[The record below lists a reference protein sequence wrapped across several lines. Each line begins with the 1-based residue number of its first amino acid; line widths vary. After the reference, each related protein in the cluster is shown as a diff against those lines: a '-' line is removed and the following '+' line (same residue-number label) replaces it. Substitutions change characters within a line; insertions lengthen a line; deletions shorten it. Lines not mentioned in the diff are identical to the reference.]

1 MIATFC
7 NRALIVLAVAMCLD
21 AVPARAQM
29 IVDDSATNLPATV
42 RQDIFDLVTENF
54 RDPMTA
60 QFRRLHKADKPNRYC
75 GEVNTRNM
83 YGALAG
89 FKPFV
94 VTIEGDRET
103 VTIVPGDDEIPKPSA
118 TEIRTKRQAVEE
130 AGCHI
135 GQRNF

>member
-1 MIATFC
+1 MIVTFR

-21 AVPARAQM
+21 AAPARAQM
-29 IVDDSATNLPATV
+29 IVDGSGTDLPDIV

-54 RDPMTA
+54 RDPMSA

-83 YGALAG
+83 YGALVG

-94 VTIEGDRET
+94 VIIDGDRET
-103 VTIVPGDDEIPKPSA
+103 VEIVPSDDNIPKPSA
-118 TEIRTKRQAVEE
+118 AEVKAKRQIVED
-130 AGCHI
+130 AGCHP
-135 GQRNF
+135 GRRKN

>member
-1 MIATFC
+1 MIVTFR
-7 NRALIVLAVAMCLD
+7 NRALVVVAIAMCLD
-21 AVPARAQM
+21 AAPARAQM
-29 IVDDSATNLPATV
+29 IIDGSGTNLPDTV

-54 RDPMTA
+54 RDPLSA

-94 VTIEGDRET
+94 VILEGDRQT
-103 VTIVPGDDEIPKPSA
+103 VEIVPSDDAVPKPSA
-118 TEIRTKRQAVEE
+118 AAVKAKRQIIEN

-135 GQRNF
+135 GRPKS

>member
-1 MIATFC
+1 MIVTFC

-21 AVPARAQM
+21 AAPARAQM

-42 RQDIFDLVTENF
+42 RQAIFDLVTENF
-54 RDPMTA
+54 RDPLTA
-60 QFRRLHKADKPNRYC
+60 QFRRLHKADKPDRYC

-94 VTIEGDRET
+94 VTIEGNQES
-103 VTIVPGDDEIPKPSA
+103 VEIVPSDDAVPKPSA
-118 TEIRTKRQAVEE
+118 AEIKAKRQAVED
-130 AGCHI
+130 AGCHTDR
-135 GQRNF
+135 RNF

>member
-1 MIATFC
+1 MVMTFR
-7 NRALIVLAVAMCLD
+7 NRALIVLATATCLVA
-21 AVPARAQM
+21 APARTQV
-29 IVDDSATNLPATV
+29 IVDGSGTDLSDAV

-54 RDPMTA
+54 RDPLST

-83 YGALAG
+83 YGALVG

-94 VTIEGDRET
+94 VVLDGNQPT
-103 VTIVPGDDEIPKPSA
+103 VEIVPSDDDVPKPSA
-118 TEIRTKRQAVEE
+118 AVVKAKRQIIED

-135 GQRNF
+135 GRR